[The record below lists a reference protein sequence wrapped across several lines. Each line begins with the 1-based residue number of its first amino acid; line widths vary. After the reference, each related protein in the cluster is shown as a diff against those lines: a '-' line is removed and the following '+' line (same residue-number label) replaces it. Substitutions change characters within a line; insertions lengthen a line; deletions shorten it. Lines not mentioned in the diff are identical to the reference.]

1 MTSILA
7 VYCLAPVNMM
17 RALVRLTGL
26 CVVLALGCA
35 PMRIASDVP
44 LQDRPVQ
51 PPGAEVPKELA
62 AFSGRWVGV
71 WTDGRNY
78 RKNMALIVERLIPP
92 DRAIGFYGC
101 GHALPIPN
109 PVCPSSFEVSGRL
122 EAGILKVSYPAIRAE
137 GRYRVN
143 AGVLEGDMVDSN
155 SGKVLIW
162 VKATR
167 LP

>member
-1 MTSILA
+1 
-7 VYCLAPVNMM
+7 MM
-17 RALVRLTGL
+17 RALAGLIGL
-26 CVVLALGCA
+26 CVVFALGSA
-35 PMRIASDVP
+35 PIGIASDVP

-71 WTDGRNY
+71 WTNGRGY

-92 DRAIGFYGC
+92 DRAIAFYGC
-101 GHALPIPN
+101 GHALPFAN
-109 PVCPSSFEVSGRL
+109 PVCPSAFEVSGRL
-122 EAGILKVSYPAIRAE
+122 ESGVLKISYPAIGAE
-137 GRYRVN
+137 GRYRIN
-143 AGVLEGDMVDSN
+143 GGVLEGEMVASN

-162 VKATR
+162 VTATR